1 MISKL
6 KRKESAKSAGPRTK
20 GAAMKILVATDG
32 SRGGA
37 AALKFAARL
46 ALRDSDSELVI
57 LTIGKPANG
66 ASVTAR
72 DEPVADLGSSFE
84 KALEKRAAQKILDD
98 AAKNLQRSGLQ
109 ARYRFVSADR
119 RTPIPEA
126 ISREADRL
134 KADLVVVGSEG
145 RDTLNEWVVGGVAL
159 RLIYVARRPVT
170 VVRPPRRRKA
180 S

>member
-1 MISKL
+1 M
-6 KRKESAKSAGPRTK
+6 R
-20 GAAMKILVATDG
+20 ILVATDG

-37 AALKFAARL
+37 AALKFAARM
-46 ALRDSDSELVI
+46 ASRDPDSELVI
-57 LTIGKPANG
+57 LTIGKVENG
-66 ASVTAR
+66 GNGET
-72 DEPVADLGSSFE
+72 DGEPVADLGSAFE

-98 AAKNLQRSGLQ
+98 AARELQRSGIE
-109 ARYRFVSADR
+109 ARYRFVTADR
-119 RTPIPEA
+119 RTAVPEA

-134 KADLVVVGSEG
+134 KVDLVVVGSEG

>member
-1 MISKL
+1 M
-6 KRKESAKSAGPRTK
+6 R
-20 GAAMKILVATDG
+20 ILVATDG

-46 ALRDSDSELVI
+46 ASRDAGSDLII
-57 LTIGKPANG
+57 LTIGKPRNG
-66 ASVTAR
+66 ASGPSM
-72 DEPVADLGSSFE
+72 DEPVADLGSAFE
-84 KALEKRAAQKILDD
+84 KALEKQSAQKILDD
-98 AAKNLQRSGLQ
+98 AARDLERAGLQ
-109 ARYRFVSADR
+109 ARFRFVSADK
-119 RTPIPEA
+119 RTPVPEA

>member
-1 MISKL
+1 M
-6 KRKESAKSAGPRTK
+6 R
-20 GAAMKILVATDG
+20 ILVATDG

-46 ALRDSDSELVI
+46 ASRDAGSELVI
-57 LTIGKPANG
+57 LTIGKPRNG
-66 ASVTAR
+66 ASGSSM
-72 DEPVADLGSSFE
+72 DEPVADLGSAFE
-84 KALEKRAAQKILDD
+84 MALEKQSAQKILDD
-98 AAKNLQRSGLQ
+98 AARDLERAGLQ
-109 ARYRFVSADR
+109 ARFRFVSADK
-119 RTPIPEA
+119 RTPVPEA